1 MFNEASAFCEGR
13 FGPCDSTVGGEND
26 RVRVLVAEDDRKT
39 AAFVAKALKAE
50 GFAVDVVREGDAALA
65 ATAATPFDAVVL
77 DIMLIGR
84 DGLSV
89 LRQMRARQNHT
100 PVLLLSAR
108 GEVNEKVEGLNAGAE
123 DYLAKPFVLDELIA
137 RVRALV
143 RRGGEIR
150 PPVLHVGDLK
160 LDTVTRLAE
169 RHGRRIELTTREY
182 RLLEFLMRSAGRVCS
197 RMMIL
202 EKVWDYS
209 FDPGSNLVDV
219 YVAKLREKIDGACA
233 VKLLHSVRGEG
244 YLMKE
249 VA

>member
-1 MFNEASAFCEGR
+1 MDFAPCPGSAE
-13 FGPCDSTVGGEND
+13 TIA
-26 RVRVLVAEDDRKT
+26 VRILVVEDDKKT
-39 AAFVAKALKAE
+39 ASFIAKALKGE
-50 GFAVDVVREGDAALA
+50 GFAVDVLRDGDDALA
-65 ATAATPFDAVVL
+65 AIEITPFDAVVL

-89 LRQMRARQNHT
+89 VKQMRSRGITT

-123 DYLAKPFVLDELIA
+123 DYLPKPFALEELIA

-143 RRGGEIR
+143 RRGGDVKSPILR
-150 PPVLHVGDLK
+150 VGDLT
-160 LDTVTRLAE
+160 LDTISRVAARG
-169 RHGRRIELTTREY
+169 GRKFELTSREF
-182 RLLEFLMRSAGRVCS
+182 RLLEYLMRSAGRVCS

-219 YVAKLREKIDGACA
+219 YIGKLREKIDTGQT

-244 YLMKE
+244 YVMKE
-249 VA
+249 PA